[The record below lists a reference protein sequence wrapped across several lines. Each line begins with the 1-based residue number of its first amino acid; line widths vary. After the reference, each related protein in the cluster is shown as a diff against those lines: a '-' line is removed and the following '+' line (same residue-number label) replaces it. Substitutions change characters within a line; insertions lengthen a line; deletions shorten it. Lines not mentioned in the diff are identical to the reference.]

1 MSTLI
6 FKKIKKIK
14 IISTVAVKV
23 ALGYTFHGTNYF

>member
-6 FKKIKKIK
+6 FKKIK

-23 ALGYTFHGTNYF
+23 ALGYTFHETNYF

>member
-6 FKKIKKIK
+6 FKKIK

-23 ALGYTFHGTNYF
+23 ALGYTSHETNYF